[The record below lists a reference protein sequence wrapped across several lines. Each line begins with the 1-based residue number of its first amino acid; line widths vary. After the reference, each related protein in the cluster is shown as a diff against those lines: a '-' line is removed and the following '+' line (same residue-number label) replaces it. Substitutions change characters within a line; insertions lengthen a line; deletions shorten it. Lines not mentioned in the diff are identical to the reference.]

1 MVLFNASM
9 LECRFTILRSYIMK
23 IKFLLLMFIATVQ
36 LLAVSQKSV
45 EFYVKKYIEKKT
57 NSPVK
62 HIETISSYIIDGTN
76 GWRVYFLSL
85 DVQVKMDKKLVNKK
99 VNQVVFNKGAK
110 VAFSL
115 KDNKG
120 NNYIKILKPKVP
132 MSAYDKKH
140 LLVGNVN
147 AKHKVLVMSDPFCP
161 FCQEIVPTLIETVQK
176 NPETFALYYYHLP
189 LLKIHPASN
198 ITTKAMHVFQ
208 ERGEIDKLKQCY
220 HLLVS
225 EREKNPKVI
234 LKAIKDKT
242 GVTLTES
249 ELNTPQITNTFAFD
263 KAMKKRLMITGT
275 PTIFIDGIWDPTRF
289 KYKEYVK

>member
-1 MVLFNASM
+1 
-9 LECRFTILRSYIMK
+9 MK
-23 IKFLLLMFIATVQ
+23 IKILFAMFIATVQ

-62 HIETISSYIIDGTN
+62 DIETISSYMVDGTN

-85 DVQVKMDKKLVNKK
+85 DIEAKIGNKMVPKKAT
-99 VNQVVFNKGAK
+99 QVVFNKGSK
-110 VAFSL
+110 VAFAL

-120 NNYIKILKPKVP
+120 NDYSKILKPKVP
-132 MSAYDKKH
+132 MNAYDSSH

-147 AKHKVLVMSDPFCP
+147 AKHKILVMSDPFCP
-161 FCQEIVPTLIETVQK
+161 YCQEIVPKLIETVQK
-176 NPETFALYYYHLP
+176 NPKTFALYYYHLP
-189 LLKIHPASN
+189 LLRIHPASN
-198 ITTKAMHVFQ
+198 VTTRAMHIFQ
-208 ERGEIDKLKQCY
+208 ERGEIEKLKQCY

-225 EREKNPKVI
+225 ERETNPKVI

-249 ELNTPQITNTFAFD
+249 ELNTPQIKNAFAFD
-263 KAMKKRLMITGT
+263 KAMKKRLMVTGT

-289 KYKEYVK
+289 KYKEYVGK

>member
-1 MVLFNASM
+1 
-9 LECRFTILRSYIMK
+9 MK
-23 IKFLLLMFIATVQ
+23 IRILLVMFIATVQ

-85 DVQVKMDKKLVNKK
+85 DIEAKIGNKIVPKKA
-99 VNQVVFNKGAK
+99 NQVVFNKGSK
-110 VAFSL
+110 ITFSL

-120 NNYIKILKPKVP
+120 NDYSKILKPKVP
-132 MSAYDKKH
+132 VTAYDKGH
-140 LLVGNVN
+140 LLVGNEN

-161 FCQEIVPTLIETVQK
+161 FCQEIVPKLIETVQK

-189 LLKIHPASN
+189 LLKIHPASDV
-198 ITTKAMHVFQ
+198 TTKAMHIFQ
-208 ERGEIDKLKQCY
+208 ERGELDNLKKCY

-225 EREKNPKVI
+225 ERETNPKVI

-242 GVTLTES
+242 GVTFTES
-249 ELNTPQITNTFAFD
+249 ELNTPQIKNAFAFD
-263 KAMKKRLMITGT
+263 KTMKKRLMITGT
-275 PTIFIDGIWDPTRF
+275 PTIFIDGLWDPTRF